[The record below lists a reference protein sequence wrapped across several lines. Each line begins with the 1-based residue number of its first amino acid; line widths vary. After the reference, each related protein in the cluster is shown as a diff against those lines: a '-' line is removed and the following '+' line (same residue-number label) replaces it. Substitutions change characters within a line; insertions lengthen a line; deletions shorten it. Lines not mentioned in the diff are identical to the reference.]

1 MQEMQ
6 ETQVWS
12 LGWEDPLEE
21 EMATHSS
28 ILAWEI
34 PWTEEPDRLQS
45 TGSQKSQTR
54 LRDSTTTKGIKW
66 GMAPSRTDSRLAYFL
81 LQRGGSPRLVNQPG
95 HPSPRCRDS
104 HWDAHVIPVMLRE
117 GTREQKRVLL
127 FSVAQT
133 TDPQSSP
140 PLPASM
146 PLSDQLVR
154 KLQRSLSPPG
164 KLTD

>member
-1 MQEMQ
+1 
-6 ETQVWS
+6 
-12 LGWEDPLEE
+12 
-21 EMATHSS
+21 
-28 ILAWEI
+28 
-34 PWTEEPDRLQS
+34 
-45 TGSQKSQTR
+45 
-54 LRDSTTTKGIKW
+54 
-66 GMAPSRTDSRLAYFL
+66 MAPSRTDSRLAYFL

-164 KLTD
+164 KLTDQGETACVYTGKARGQRPLIQKQIQLHRGGWCTPKLAFYFMSQEDRLFDK